1 MKSQTQDA
9 LVAEMFAKQSI
20 SGTERSSDAR
30 TVWRRWTQAIAGIAE
45 ERCTVANFE
54 SGVSRYIIGKHTVYA
69 HFPVDKKGN
78 ADISCSQCFFFR
90 EASRRCGLTGE
101 ISEYP
106 NKYVGS
112 CCPLEMEEE

>member
-1 MKSQTQDA
+1 MAKS
-9 LVAEMFAKQSI
+9 
-20 SGTERSSDAR
+20 
-30 TVWRRWTQAIAGIAE
+30 
-45 ERCTVANFE
+45 FE
-54 SGVSRYIIGKHTVYA
+54 SGVKEYRIGTATVTA
-69 HFPVDKKGN
+69 HFPVDFKGN

>member
-1 MKSQTQDA
+1 M
-9 LVAEMFAKQSI
+9 
-20 SGTERSSDAR
+20 
-30 TVWRRWTQAIAGIAE
+30 QAIAGIAE
-45 ERCTVANFE
+45 GRCTVANFE
-54 SGVSRYIIGKHTVYA
+54 SGVSRYIIGKYTVTN

-78 ADISCSQCFFFR
+78 ADISCSQCVFYR
-90 EASRRCGLTGE
+90 DASRRCGLNGE